1 MSISQYSM
9 DGANDTVGVY
19 FSEVLA
25 GKPEAVRQRLVDAME
40 SLGFDILE
48 VEPNVIGRRPARGWG
63 SYGSTNVL
71 DFPATLVIRIW
82 SVGENS
88 TQTTFDYQVRH
99 GRLNDGDKN
108 IVAQEARTI
117 AALARVPSIAK
128 LCPGCGL
135 DSAGDSR
142 FCRRCG
148 TPLTSERLEMEVLR
162 LMAETRA
169 AKISVVAAAITAIP
183 AAAGFTLAF
192 ISSLTGLLAAKPTML
207 LFIASSLMM
216 LIAMMSSFFGWNRL
230 KRALTK
236 QPTEERPRVP
246 LSSTVGVSNQH
257 ELDEARPYLSVTE
270 GTTNLLDPN
279 FERQDQHEEV
289 LVPRGKNTGE
299 FDR

>member
-1 MSISQYSM
+1 MSSTQYSM
-9 DGANDTVGVY
+9 DGLNETTEFY

-25 GKPEAVRQRLVDAME
+25 GKPDVVRQRLIDAME
-40 SLGFDILE
+40 SVGFDILE
-48 VEPNVIGRRPARGWG
+48 VEPNIIGRRAARGWG
-63 SYGSTNVL
+63 TYGSTNVL
-71 DFPATLVIRIW
+71 DYPATLIIRIW

-99 GRLNDGDKN
+99 GWLNEGEKN

-135 DSAGDSR
+135 DSAGESR

-148 TPLTSERLEMEVLR
+148 TPLTSESLEMEVLR

-169 AKISVVAAAITAIP
+169 AKTSVVAASVATIP
-183 AAAGFTLAF
+183 AAVGLAIAF
-192 ISSLTGLLAAKPTML
+192 ISSLTGLLAAKPTMI
-207 LFIASSLMM
+207 LFIASMVVL
-216 LIAMMSSFFGWNRL
+216 LVAMMSSFFGWNRL

-236 QPTEERPRVP
+236 QPADERPRVP
-246 LSSTVGVSNQH
+246 MSSTVGVTNQH

-270 GTTNLLDPN
+270 GTTNLLDSN
-279 FERQDQHEEV
+279 FERQNEHEEV
-289 LVPRGKNTGE
+289 LVPRGKRTGE
-299 FDR
+299 FE